1 MSEIVKTSTQSVE
14 TSKEQTEQAQ
24 PRTTAKK
31 DQHAHHHHHHRHT
44 YISPVA
50 SGSSHLNPGSITIG
64 RR

>member
-1 MSEIVKTSTQSVE
+1 MSEIVKTSTQTVE

-31 DQHAHHHHHHRHT
+31 DQHAHHHHHYRHT

-50 SGSSHLNPGSITIG
+50 SGTWHLNPGSISIG

>member
-1 MSEIVKTSTQSVE
+1 MSEIVKTSTQTVE

-31 DQHAHHHHHHRHT
+31 DQHAHHHHHYRHT

-50 SGSSHLNPGSITIG
+50 SGTSHLNPGSISLG

>member
-1 MSEIVKTSTQSVE
+1 MSEIVKTSTQTVE